1 MLNFV
6 KIFCFQ
12 EKNNKGGIRH
22 MKDFIEKFKESLHE
36 NLINLTLRDLARK
49 GAELMLGLALEAEIN
64 EFIEGYSSKLM
75 PNGVQRIVRNG
86 YHRERLIQ
94 TGIGDVSVKV
104 PRSRDRDRDRNQRDS
119 KESGCKK
126 EQILY
131 HSQLIPKYLR
141 RSENIEDF
149 LPFLYLQGVSSTRMS
164 DVLSQLV
171 GKPVSFSAGSLNRLK
186 QEWDEEYEKW
196 NRRDLSDKKYAYWWV
211 DGIYFNVR
219 LSKEKICV
227 LVIIGADADGQKE
240 LVAMDVGYRES
251 ELTWHDILLDLK
263 QRGLSDGPSLAVG
276 DGSLGF
282 WNALG
287 KVYRSTV
294 HQRCWV
300 HRTRNVLDK
309 FPKSLQSQAKS
320 DIHEIYQA
328 PTKELALNAFDRFI
342 KVYEAKYPKAVAC
355 LLKTKDQTL
364 AFYDFPAEH
373 WRHIRSTNV
382 IESTFSTVRL
392 RTYKTRGCCKEKS
405 ILSLVFKLVESAS
418 QRWQKLHRSN
428 IIPLVLAGMK
438 YQDGVL
444 IDVDQA
450 NKYEY
455 ELKAAA

>member
-6 KIFCFQ
+6 KICFAK
-12 EKNNKGGIRH
+12 KNHKGGIRH
-22 MKDFIEKFKESLHE
+22 MKDFIEKFQKSLQE
-36 NLINLTLRDLARK
+36 NLIKSTFQDLARK
-49 GAELMLGLALEAEIN
+49 GAELMLRLALEAEID
-64 EFIEGYSSKLM
+64 EFINEHQSKRLADDR
-75 PNGVQRIVRNG
+75 NRIVRNG
-86 YHRERLIQ
+86 YHRERSIQ
-94 TGIGDVSVKV
+94 TGVGDVPVKV
-104 PRSRDRDRDRNQRDS
+104 PRSRDRAAGPS
-119 KESGCKK
+119 KGRGSKK

-131 HSQLIPKYLR
+131 QSQLIPKYLR
-141 RSENIEDF
+141 RSENIEEF
-149 LPFLYLQGVSSTRMS
+149 IPFLYLQGVSSTRIS

-171 GKPVSFSAGSLNRLK
+171 GKPVSFSPGSLNRLK
-186 QEWDEEYEKW
+186 TEWEQEYEKW
-196 NRRDLSDKKYAYWWV
+196 NGRDLSDKKYAYWWV

-219 LSKEKICV
+219 RSKEKICV
-227 LVIIGADADGQKE
+227 LLIIGATADGRKE
-240 LVAMDVGYRES
+240 LVTMDVGYRES
-251 ELTWHDILLDLK
+251 ELTWMDILLDLK
-263 QRGLSDGPSLAVG
+263 QRGLSDGPSLAIG

-282 WNALG
+282 WNALL
-287 KVYRSTV
+287 KVYRSTT

-300 HRTRNVLDK
+300 HRTRNILDK
-309 FPKSLQSQAKS
+309 LPKSLQSQAKK

-328 PTKELALNAFDRFI
+328 PTNELALNAFDRFV
-342 KVYEAKYPKAVAC
+342 KVYEAKYPKAVDC

-418 QRWQKLHRSN
+418 QRWQKLHHSN

-444 IDVDQA
+444 IDVNQA
-450 NKYEY
+450 KKYGY